1 MPASAPNSPH
11 ASSARPAPGWRGQR
25 DHYENFPVASWFV
38 PADLRPAMVAVYR
51 FARYGDDVADEGD
64 APPHERLQELDALR
78 QALRGN
84 RHHPVV
90 ADLQAV
96 IGRHRID
103 VGLFEALLEA
113 FEQDANGTD
122 YESRQ
127 ALLEYCEH
135 SANPVGR
142 IVLRIFNADDPAA
155 LAPSDAICSA
165 LQLINFAQDM
175 GQDISRG
182 RCYVPRTELD
192 ASGLT
197 QEDLNACVRAKSIS
211 PPVRRL
217 LDGQLEMALS
227 LLQEGAPLLKMTS
240 GRLKLELASIVAAGH
255 TMLNKT
261 RLNDPFA
268 QRLKLGQSDFPA
280 MLWQCF
286 ALLRGRPLR

>member
-1 MPASAPNSPH
+1 MSVSAPGSPH
-11 ASSARPAPGWRGQR
+11 PTSASPTPGWLGQR
-25 DHYENFPVASWFV
+25 DHYENFPVGSWLV
-38 PADLRPAMVAVYR
+38 PADLRPAMLAVYR
-51 FARYGDDVADEGD
+51 FARYADDVADEGV
-64 APPHERLQELDALR
+64 APAQERLLELNALR
-78 QALRGN
+78 QALRGKQKHPIVEGLHEAIN
-84 RHHPVV
+84 RH
-90 ADLQAV
+90 Q
-96 IGRHRID
+96 ID
-103 VGLFEALLEA
+103 VGLFEGLLLA
-113 FEQDANGTD
+113 FEQDSNGTD
-122 YESRQ
+122 YGSRQ
-127 ALLEYCEH
+127 ELLEYCKH

-142 IVLRIFNADDPAA
+142 IVLRIFDADDPAA
-155 LAPSDAICSA
+155 LMPSDAICSA
-165 LQLINFAQDM
+165 LQLINFAQDI

-182 RCYVPRTELD
+182 RCYVPRPELE

-197 QEDLNACVRAKSIS
+197 EDDLNACVRAKSIS

-227 LLQEGAPLLKMTS
+227 LLQEGTPLLKMTS
-240 GRLKLELASIVAAGH
+240 GRLKLELASIVAAGY